1 MKSIDNRDFDDLI
14 GVITELR
21 FMKEANTVDKFG
33 SAKETSFLDRI
44 PRDLERLYLRELQSC
59 AVLLWL

>member
-14 GVITELR
+14 GVIAELR

-33 SAKETSFLDRI
+33 WAKETSFL
-44 PRDLERLYLRELQSC
+44 ERRGVGFL
-59 AVLLWL
+59 